1 MRIHW
6 RLLLMRMSQAA
17 EAAVT
22 VVQETVEV
30 TAAAETVAPAAA
42 APVEEA
48 AVTNPA
54 APDRHPVLI
63 PVFWILQTK
72 RYR

>member
-42 APVEEA
+42 AP
-48 AVTNPA
+48 
-54 APDRHPVLI
+54 DRHPVLI